1 MATKKINSRLITRND
16 TYENWSTNNP
26 VLLKGEI
33 AVVTN
38 ADLGASCYSVTGSTY
53 IVVGDGVT
61 AFNDLKPV
69 SKDVFDSLSD
79 HIKANE
85 EAISEIQNSDTLIDD
100 DYYWGFDGSK
110 GKKLVQK
117 TGKES
122 TDSLIEFSNEDA
134 GPKILINGASGYS
147 TSIEGN
153 SIRLTGSISGSDYAS
168 ISSSG
173 IKFQYGS
180 DSTSISTSGIEYQYG
195 SNSASIK
202 LDNLAGY
209 QTWDFSTPTSGT
221 FTFPNKSSGT
231 GLGAS
236 GHFILATTNE
246 TTELDSKID
255 TTKTDLEAKIKEQVA
270 SVFRFKGTVADLTA
284 LNAIENPTIGDVYHV
299 TDNHTE
305 YVYATVDGSETAS
318 WEELGSSGLYALKTD
333 LEAEVAERQE
343 LETSLDAEKNRA
355 LREEADIRANLTT
368 ETTNRETAE
377 QTLADRIAAI
387 EAATTPVDG
396 TTIVRNEITKI
407 ISVGIIEEDNLSET
421 IKTKLNTTTDTD
433 SSLTIDDNNKLTVN
447 EVSTDKLIQGTD
459 TLVLDGGSSN

>member
-1 MATKKINSRLITRND
+1 MATKKINTRLVTRND
-16 TYENWSTNNP
+16 TYKNWSTNNP

-85 EAISEIQNSDTLIDD
+85 EAISEIQSSDTLIDD

-117 TGKES
+117 TSKED

-134 GPKILINGASGYS
+134 GPKILVNGASGYS

-153 SIRLTGSISGSDYAS
+153 SIRLTGSGSDSAS

-173 IKFQYGS
+173 IEFQYGS
-180 DSTSISTSGIEYQYG
+180 GG
-195 SNSASIK
+195 ASIK
-202 LDNLAGY
+202 LDNYAGY
-209 QTWDFSTPTSGT
+209 QTWDISTPTSGT
-221 FTFPNKSSGT
+221 FTFPDKSSGT

-246 TTELDSKID
+246 TTELDTKID
-255 TTKTDLEAKIKEQVA
+255 TTKTDLETKIKEQVA

-355 LREEADIRANLTT
+355 LQEEADIRANLTT

-396 TTIVRNEITKI
+396 TTIVRNETTKI
-407 ISVGIIEEDNLSET
+407 ISVGIIEEDNLSEAV
-421 IKTKLNTTTDTD
+421 KTKLNTTTDTD
-433 SSLTIDDNNKLTVN
+433 NSLTIDDNNKLTVN
-447 EVSTDKLIQGTD
+447 EVSTDKLIQGTN